1 MTLMSLI
8 RTRLAR
14 RPAARRQRARNDA
27 GFGLV
32 EALTSV
38 GIAATGLMAVAGL
51 LATSA
56 AMQMRSRETGRSGMA
71 AVQQLE
77 RLRILPLTDARVQV
91 GGSLTAD
98 EADHSAVVN
107 LPPAGL
113 VRVRWVVA
121 TTTFG
126 ALEVH
131 VRAIP
136 LENSNSRMSDVR
148 SLLWRPN

>member
-1 MTLMSLI
+1 MPSYRFWNLPLS
-8 RTRLAR
+8 RTCAGGAR
-14 RPAARRQRARNDA
+14 RRRDD

-32 EALTSV
+32 ESV
-38 GIAATGLMAVAGL
+38 ISLGIAATGLMAVAGL
-51 LATSA
+51 MAASA
-56 AMQMRSRETGRSGMA
+56 GMQMRSRETGRSGMA

-77 RLRILPLTDARVQV
+77 RLRILPLTDARVQPSP
-91 GGSLTAD
+91 GGSLTSD
-98 EADHSAVVN
+98 QPNYSAVVN

-126 ALEVH
+126 ALDVR

-136 LENSNSRMSDVR
+136 LDQKTRPSEVR

>member
-1 MTLMSLI
+1 MPFFTNLPS
-8 RTRLAR
+8 RLFGRPRR
-14 RPAARRQRARNDA
+14 RPRLDHED

-32 EALTSV
+32 ESV
-38 GIAATGLMAVAGL
+38 MSMGIAATGLMAVAGL
-51 LATSA
+51 LAASA
-56 AMQMRSRETGRSGMA
+56 GMQMRSRETGRSGMA

-77 RLRILPLTDARVQV
+77 RLRILPLTDLRVQP

-98 EADHSAVVN
+98 LPNKSAVVN

-113 VRVRWVVA
+113 VRIRWVVT

-126 ALEVH
+126 ALD
-131 VRAIP
+131 VRVVATP
-136 LENSNSRMSDVR
+136 VDEKTRPSEAR

>member
-1 MTLMSLI
+1 MPLLTKLRS
-8 RTRLAR
+8 RLCGPR
-14 RPAARRQRARNDA
+14 GRQERLHHED

-32 EALTSV
+32 ESV
-38 GIAATGLMAVAGL
+38 MSMGIAATGLMAVAGL
-51 LATSA
+51 LAASA
-56 AMQMRSRETGRSGMA
+56 GMQMRSRETGRSGMA

-98 EADHSAVVN
+98 QADHSAVVN

-126 ALEVH
+126 ALDVR
-131 VRAIP
+131 VRAVP
-136 LENSNSRMSDVR
+136 LDVKTRPSEAR